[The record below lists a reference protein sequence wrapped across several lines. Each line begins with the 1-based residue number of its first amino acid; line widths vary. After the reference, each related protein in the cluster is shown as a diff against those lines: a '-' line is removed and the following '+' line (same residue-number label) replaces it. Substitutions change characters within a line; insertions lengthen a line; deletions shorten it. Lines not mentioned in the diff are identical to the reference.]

1 MKNLNKF
8 PSHRQRRVGEQLRQL
23 ISSLLIKEEFHS
35 SFLNYKLISV
45 VDVDLSPDLKNAKVF
60 VDINFDKDNEKILND
75 LNKKTGFIKKKLSKS
90 LKLKFFPNLK
100 FYIDTSVE
108 YSKKINSIL
117 KDLSQ
122 E

>member
-8 PSHRQRRVGEQLRQL
+8 PSHRQRRVGQQLRQL
-23 ISSLLIKEEFHS
+23 ISSLLIKEEFHI
-35 SFLNYKLISV
+35 SFLKYKLISV
-45 VDVDLSPDLKNAKVF
+45 IDVDVSPDLKNAKVF
-60 VDINFDKDNEKILND
+60 VAINYDKDNEKILND